1 MLDTTLQKYKLVIDE
16 WLVNGFNG
24 TKAYQKHYPDS
35 GDETAANRFT
45 ELVRIG
51 EVERYKENKLQKT
64 SNKLQITLE
73 GQLAKLQKIADK
85 AEKDSDRVNA
95 IKEQNKL
102 LALYKDHNLQKGDK
116 TIVWHEV
123 KNYGTNEE
131 NK

>member
-1 MLDTTLQKYKLVIDE
+1 MLDSTFEKYKLVIDE

-24 TKAYQKHYPDS
+24 LKAYQKFYQNAS
-35 GDETAANRFT
+35 DESAGVRFN
-45 ELVRIG
+45 ELVKISKIQ
-51 EVERYKENKLQKT
+51 EYKETKLQKT
-64 SNKLQITLE
+64 SKRLQITLE
-73 GQLAKLQKIADK
+73 GQLDKLQVIANT

-123 KNYGTNEE
+123 KNYGANE
-131 NK
+131 KTD